1 MTEGR
6 GGGNEEESEI
16 QKFEYL
22 ENKKGILDEIKITFH
37 KLFKDYHLLNKRKI
51 ADTSFK
57 LF

>member
-6 GGGNEEESEI
+6 GGNEEESEI

-37 KLFKDYHLLNKRKI
+37 KVFKDYHLLNKRKI